1 MSFRPR
7 LRVGVQDRRGSDRA
21 GWGDGA
27 PPMTRVDERLTRAE
41 AIRGTEMP
49 FDASLA
55 DVQGRELFRPIVQAR
70 AGATAHPASEAW
82 PTAGGDAATSRL
94 RAGGAARLGATCA
107 LRPGWERTPS
117 TLADGRPKRRLRS
130 RPV

>member
-94 RAGGAARLGATCA
+94 RAGERGAVGRDL
-107 LRPGWERTPS
+107 RTPPGLGKNPVDS
-117 TLADGRPKRRLRS
+117 GRRTTETSP
-130 RPV
+130 